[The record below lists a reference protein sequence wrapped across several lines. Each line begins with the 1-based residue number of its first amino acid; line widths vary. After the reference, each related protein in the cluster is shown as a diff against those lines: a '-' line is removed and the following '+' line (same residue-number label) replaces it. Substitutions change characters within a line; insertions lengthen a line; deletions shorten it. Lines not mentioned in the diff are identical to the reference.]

1 MAQLRELTEQ
11 QLDRLIYEIGEDEA
25 RTLVYR
31 MITPLNEADAR
42 IAYDEAIWWIEEEE
56 EGPRVVL
63 TAAEREEFEA
73 ERLREDEEEEDD
85 WEDIFTD
92 SNGQTQQPIVY
103 NGVDYIIW
111 NGAEVRTIEGVI
123 VGRFDNGVF
132 VWNA

>member
-1 MAQLRELTEQ
+1 MAQLRELTER

-73 ERLREDEEEEDD
+73 ERLREDEED
-85 WEDIFTD
+85 DIFTD
-92 SNGQTQQPIVY
+92 SNGQTQQPFVY

-111 NGAEVRTIEGVI
+111 NGTDVRTLQGVI